1 MSIVGLIG
9 GVSPEATH
17 IYYRLLNQAAR
28 GHFGGQHSARVLFHM
43 LDYGVM
49 FGHYQANDWDAF
61 RAEVV
66 TAALSLKAGGARA
79 IAITSGTTH
88 VAADAVAEA
97 TGLPVI
103 HMLDSLTEAMVQAGS
118 SRPLLLGTP
127 WTMQGEYFRAA
138 LATRFTGSPSIPD
151 PAEREMIGRI
161 IFDELVDGEVKPASR
176 RDLSEMIARHQTLG
190 ADGVILGCTELCM
203 ILNQGDCDIP
213 VFSTTHIHAAAIDA
227 CIQALA

>member
-28 GHFGGQHSARVLFHM
+28 HHFGGQHSARTLFYM

-49 FGHYQANDWDAF
+49 FAHYQVEDWDAF

-66 TAALSLKAGGARA
+66 AAAQSLKAGGARA

-88 VAADAVAEA
+88 VAADAIAEA

-103 HMLDSLTEAMVQAGS
+103 HMLDSLTEAMNQAGS
-118 SRPLLLGTP
+118 TRPLLLGTP
-127 WTMQGEYFRAA
+127 WTMQGDYFRPA
-138 LATRFTGSPSIPD
+138 LAKRFTGTPTIPD
-151 PAEREMIGRI
+151 PQERELIGRI
-161 IFDELVDGEVKPASR
+161 IFDELVEGEVKPASR
-176 RDLSEMIARHQTLG
+176 RALSKLISRHQMQG

-203 ILNQGDCDIP
+203 ILSQGDCDIP

-227 CIQALA
+227 YIQAHR